1 MKINDELAQLT
12 QVRIPAGK
20 KQKFWRSRFTSRL
33 GSNAASSVKHLKNF
47 RQDQI
52 RRQRQKMIL
61 NSHPEQKK
69 RSPPLCRSKKKSKS
83 DPSVVGRWS
92 KFSFLPTVRQLSIA
106 LHLASMIWLV
116 DWKLPDSRRLL
127 NRIDLRSN
135 NKRKPKSRPKG
146 DDEFMDSQ
154 SNIIAISSWKKN
166 TKRIKRQGGKR
177 EKKKKREFVK

>member
-1 MKINDELAQLT
+1 MTNLPCD
-12 QVRIPAGK
+12 P
-20 KQKFWRSRFTSRL
+20 
-33 GSNAASSVKHLKNF
+33 GSNPCGKNKNYEDPGSQPGSGQTQHLQSNTWRISDKIKSDDSDRKWF
-47 RQDQI
+47 W
-52 RRQRQKMIL
+52 IL
-61 NSHPEQKK
+61 ILSKK
-69 RSPPLCRSKKKSKS
+69 RRSPPLCRSKKKSKS

-106 LHLASMIWLV
+106 LHLASMIRLV